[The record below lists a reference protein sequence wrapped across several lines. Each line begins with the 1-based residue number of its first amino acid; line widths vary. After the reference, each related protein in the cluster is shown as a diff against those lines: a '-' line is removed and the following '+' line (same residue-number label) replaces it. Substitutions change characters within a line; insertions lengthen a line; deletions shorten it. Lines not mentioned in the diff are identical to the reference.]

1 MEPVGFGCHVEIT
14 KAEEAEGNWIV
25 EGFAATT
32 DFDLQ
37 GDVIT
42 QEAIAAS
49 AKDLIEN
56 STVLL
61 NHDTDEAIGKVVASE
76 AREKGLYLKVLVS
89 KTVPEI
95 WQKIK
100 EGVLSKFSIRG
111 RILEARKQWLAK
123 LQKFARMI
131 FKMQLLEVS
140 LVSVPANPKARAM
153 SWYVEKALTDF
164 EASGGRIE
172 QDGTGGD
179 PMTQGKAG
187 EKGKTDKEEEIVL
200 EATGDP
206 AEPKTEKPEAASKS
220 TGDAMEKRLSD
231 LSESVDRIAGVLG
244 IVKSDVPAKDG
255 KRPSL
260 LERVEAFAKRLEALE
275 SAPGQRTS
283 LEGQEGLPG
292 QDKGNHGVWKGLV

>member
-1 MEPVGFGCHVEIT
+1 MQPVGFGCHVEIT

-25 EGFAATT
+25 EGFAATS

-89 KTVPEI
+89 KTVPEV

-140 LVSVPANPKARAM
+140 LVAVPANPKARAM
-153 SWYVEKALTDF
+153 SWYVEKALSDF
-164 EASGGRIE
+164 EAAGGRIE
-172 QDGTGGD
+172 QDGTGGK
-179 PMTQGKAG
+179 PMTNG
-187 EKGKTDKEEEIVL
+187 EKAKEDETEIIL

-206 AEPKTEKPEAASKS
+206 AEPKTEKPEAAGKPAD
-220 TGDAMEKRLSD
+220 GVLEKRLTD
-231 LSESVDRIAGVLG
+231 LTVSVERIAGVLG
-244 IVKSDVPAKDG
+244 LAKNDVPAKDAKG
-255 KRPSL
+255 PSL
-260 LERVEAFAKRLEALE
+260 VEKVDALAKRLEALE

-292 QDKGNHGVWKGLV
+292 EDKGKRGVWKGLV

>member
-1 MEPVGFGCHVEIT
+1 MQPVGFGCHVEIT
-14 KAEEAEGNWIV
+14 KAEESEGNWIV
-25 EGFAATT
+25 EGFAATS

-42 QEAIAAS
+42 GEAIAAS
-49 AKDLIEN
+49 AKDLLEN

-61 NHDTDEAIGKVVASE
+61 NHNTDEAIGKVVASE

-89 KTVPEI
+89 KTVPEV

-131 FKMQLLEVS
+131 FKMQLIEVS
-140 LVSVPANPKARAM
+140 LVAVPANPKARAIG
-153 SWYVEKALTDF
+153 WYVEKALADF
-164 EASGGRIE
+164 EAAGGRIE
-172 QDGTGGD
+172 REGNAED
-179 PMTQGKAG
+179 PMTQD
-187 EKGKTDKEEEIVL
+187 KGDGRGAEEEIVL
-200 EATGDP
+200 EAAGEP
-206 AEPKTEKPEAASKS
+206 AKSDEKGKEPEPTPKPAD
-220 TGDAMEKRLSD
+220 GVLEKRLAD
-231 LSESVDRIAGVLG
+231 LTGSVERIAGVLG
-244 IVKSDVPAKDG
+244 IPKGDVPAGGAKG
-255 KRPSL
+255 PSL
-260 LERVEAFAKRLEALE
+260 VERVEALVKRVEALE

-292 QDKGNHGVWKGLV
+292 EDKGKRGVWKGLV

>member
-1 MEPVGFGCHVEIT
+1 MQPVGFGCHVEIT

-42 QEAIAAS
+42 GEAIAAS

-61 NHDTDEAIGKVVASE
+61 NHDTNEAIGKVIASE
-76 AREKGLYLKVLVS
+76 ARERGLYLKVLVS
-89 KTVPEI
+89 KTVPEV

-153 SWYVEKALTDF
+153 SWYVEKALADF
-164 EASGGRIE
+164 EAAGGRIE
-172 QDGTGGD
+172 EDGTGGS
-179 PMTQGKAG
+179 PMTHD
-187 EKGKTDKEEEIVL
+187 EKGKEAKEEEIVL
-200 EATGDP
+200 EATGEP
-206 AEPKTEKPEAASKS
+206 AEPKVEKPELPDKS
-220 TGDAMEKRLSD
+220 ADGVLEKRLTD
-231 LSESVDRIAGVLG
+231 LAESVGRIAGVLG
-244 IVKSDVPAKDG
+244 LAKNDVPAKG
-255 KRPSL
+255 EKRPSL
-260 LERVEAFAKRLEALE
+260 VERVEALAKRLEALE

-292 QDKGNHGVWKGLV
+292 EDKGKRGVWKGLV